1 MLINKPA
8 CKKLDAC
15 EWCMEKV
22 EFFVKKEGGFNVTWE
37 SRLTFTLGILR
48 ALDIANCVSYM
59 T

>member
-1 MLINKPA
+1 
-8 CKKLDAC
+8 
-15 EWCMEKV
+15 MEKV